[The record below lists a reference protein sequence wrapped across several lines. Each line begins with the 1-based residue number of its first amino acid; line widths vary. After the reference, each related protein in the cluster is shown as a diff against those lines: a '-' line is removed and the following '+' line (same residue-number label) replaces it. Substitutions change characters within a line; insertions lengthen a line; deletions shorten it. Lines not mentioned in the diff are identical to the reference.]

1 MSGSSVIS
9 VKLFIRTFDDASQQR
24 QIEKGFPTNKSIFKR
39 KIAIL
44 QLFDYNSKYLDN
56 GEPN

>member
-39 KIAIL
+39 KNAFFTTI
-44 QLFDYNSKYLDN
+44 
-56 GEPN
+56 